1 MSPAEVAEGLKRQAD
16 AEYIAW
22 LQLVAK
28 EIAATLKQLPPDRIK
43 PLIAAYEMFVKRPA
57 SLHAPLD
64 RAERAMIEQLV
75 GTERLQHIIL
85 LKSKAMIFAPSI
97 LAPQAGLLDYG
108 TAMYRRFFL
117 HGLWVSVIAVN
128 ESYLKLAT
136 KPMLRYMLEHELA
149 QGEIYA
155 DLARARI
162 DDALSREQKGLIHEE
177 ARLTAIQWSCISSEE
192 VGQERQLILELAM
205 HSPLVPVHFA
215 SASLF
220 RYLASNWA
228 RYKVVGRISET
239 EAEAELEFSLDKLAA
254 WAEFALLTFRSF
266 VKELKQELSM
276 TGMEYGPGIL

>member
-1 MSPAEVAEGLKRQAD
+1 MSPAELDEGLKQQAD

-22 LQLVAK
+22 LQLEAK
-28 EIAATLKQLPPDRIK
+28 EIAATFKRLAPDRIK
-43 PLIAAYEMFVKRPA
+43 PLISAYEAFMQRPA

-64 RAERAMIEQLV
+64 HEERAMIEQLV
-75 GTERLQHIIL
+75 GKERLQQIIIV
-85 LKSKAMIFAPSI
+85 KSRAMIFAPSI

-128 ESYLKLAT
+128 ESYLRLAT

-155 DLARARI
+155 DLAGQRI
-162 DDALSREQKGLIHEE
+162 DALSLEQKGRIHED

-192 VGQERQLILELAM
+192 VEQERQLIFELAT

-220 RYLASNWA
+220 RYLAANWA
-228 RYKVVGRISET
+228 RYKDVGTISQT
-239 EAEAELEFSLDKLAA
+239 EVEEELELSLDKLAA
-254 WAEFALLTFRSF
+254 WAEFAIQTFRIF
-266 VKELKQELSM
+266 IKELKQELTM
-276 TGMEYGPGIL
+276 TGMEYGAGIL

>member
-1 MSPAEVAEGLKRQAD
+1 MSTAELDEGLKRQAD
-16 AEYIAW
+16 AEYVAW
-22 LQLVAK
+22 LQLEAK
-28 EIAATLKQLPPDRIK
+28 EIATTLKRLAPDRIK
-43 PLIAAYEMFVKRPA
+43 PLISAYEAFMKRPA

-64 RAERAMIEQLV
+64 HEERAMIEQLV
-75 GTERLQHIIL
+75 GKERLQQIIIV
-85 LKSKAMIFAPSI
+85 KSRAMIFAPSI

-128 ESYLKLAT
+128 ESYLRLAT

-155 DLARARI
+155 DLAGQRI
-162 DDALSREQKGLIHEE
+162 DALSLEQKGLIHED

-192 VGQERQLILELAM
+192 VEQERQLIFELAT

-220 RYLASNWA
+220 RYLATNWA
-228 RYKVVGRISET
+228 RYKDVGRISQT
-239 EAEAELEFSLDKLAA
+239 EAEEELELSLDKLAA
-254 WAEFALLTFRSF
+254 WAEFAIQTFRIF
-266 VKELKQELSM
+266 IKELKQELTM
-276 TGMEYGPGIL
+276 TGMEYGAGIL

>member
-1 MSPAEVAEGLKRQAD
+1 MSPAELDDGLNRQAD

-22 LQLVAK
+22 LQLEAK
-28 EIAATLKQLPPDRIK
+28 EIAATLKRLAPDRIE
-43 PLIAAYEMFVKRPA
+43 PIISAYEAFMKRPA

-64 RAERAMIEQLV
+64 REERAMIEQLV
-75 GTERLQHIIL
+75 GIERLQHIIL

-128 ESYLKLAT
+128 ESYLRLAT

-155 DLARARI
+155 DLARQRI
-162 DDALSREQKGLIHEE
+162 DTLSLEQKGLIHED

-192 VGQERQLILELAM
+192 VEQERQLIFELAT

-220 RYLASNWA
+220 RYLATNWE
-228 RYKVVGRISET
+228 RYKYLGRISQM
-239 EAEAELEFSLDKLAA
+239 EAEEELELSLDKLEA
-254 WAEFALLTFRSF
+254 WAEFAIQTFRIF
-266 VKELKQELSM
+266 VKELKQELTM
-276 TGMEYGPGIL
+276 TGMEYGAGIL